1 MGANARRVALPGL
14 VLQALRRADEAPCRV
29 GFTVT
34 RKVGNAVAR
43 NRIRR
48 RLREVVRLVL
58 RQRPVRGFDFVLIGR
73 AATRE
78 RRFADLL
85 ADFRRALDKAGA
97 P

>member
-1 MGANARRVALPGL
+1 M
-14 VLQALRRADEAPCRV
+14 LQALRRADDGPCRV

-34 RKVGNAVAR
+34 RKVGNAVVR

-48 RLREVVRLVL
+48 RLKEVVRLVL
-58 RQRPVRGFDFVLIGR
+58 RQRQVRGFDVVLIGR

-78 RRFADLL
+78 RGFADLL
-85 ADFRRALDKAGA
+85 ADFRRALDRAGA